1 MTPEEKQQLNYLKK
15 QVEEMKSYILGMTG
29 NLNFKNTIAKFAR
42 EEVLQQVVNVSRAT
56 PDSEITRVIG
66 LSGNA
71 QTITVLAYPDKFI
84 YFRDKDNNI
93 HKVPAYIVTL

>member
-15 QVEEMKSYILGMTG
+15 QVEEMKSYILGMSG

-42 EEVLQQVVNVSRAT
+42 EEVLQQAVNVSRAT
-56 PDSEITRVIG
+56 PDSEITRGIS

>member
-1 MTPEEKQQLNYLKK
+1 MNDQERIKLLEQK
-15 QVEEMKSYILGMTG
+15 VAVMESYILGMTG
-29 NLNFKNTIAKFAR
+29 KLEFKNTVGKFAK
-42 EEVLQQVVNVSRAT
+42 EAVIQQSANVSRVT

-66 LSGNA
+66 LSGES

-84 YFRDKDNNI
+84 YLRDKDNTI

>member
-1 MTPEEKQQLNYLKK
+1 MNDQERIKILEQK
-15 QVEEMKSYILGMTG
+15 VAVMESYILGMSG

-42 EEVLQQVVNVSRAT
+42 EEVLQQVVKVSRET
-56 PDSEITRVIG
+56 PDSEITRNIG
-66 LSGNA
+66 LSGEL

-84 YFRDKDNNI
+84 YLRDKNNNI

>member
-1 MTPEEKQQLNYLKK
+1 MTPEERQQLNDLKK
-15 QVEEMKSYILGMTG
+15 QVEEMKSYILGMSG

-42 EEVLQQVVNVSRAT
+42 EEVLQQAVKVSRET
-56 PDSEITRVIG
+56 PDSEITRNIG

-84 YFRDKDNNI
+84 YLRDKDNNI

>member
-1 MTPEEKQQLNYLKK
+1 MNDQERIKILEQK
-15 QVEEMKSYILGMTG
+15 VAVMESYILGMTG

-42 EEVLQQVVNVSRAT
+42 EEVLQQAVNVSRAT

-66 LSGNA
+66 LSGEP

-84 YFRDKDNNI
+84 YLRDKDNNI

>member
-1 MTPEEKQQLNYLKK
+1 MKPEEKAQFEQMKK
-15 QVEEMKSYILGMTG
+15 ELAEMKSYILGMTG
-29 NLNFKNTIAKFAR
+29 KLEFKNTIAKFAR
-42 EEVLQQVVNVSRAT
+42 EEVLQQVASVSRDT
-56 PDSEITRVIG
+56 PDSEITRNIG

-71 QTITVLAYPDKFI
+71 QTITVLAHPDKFV

>member
-1 MTPEEKQQLNYLKK
+1 MKPEEKAQFEQMKK
-15 QVEEMKSYILGMTG
+15 ELAEMKSYILGMTG
-29 NLNFKNTIAKFAR
+29 NLEFKNTIAKFAR
-42 EEVLQQVVNVSRAT
+42 EEVLQQVASVSRDT
-56 PDSEITRVIG
+56 PDSEITRNIG

>member
-1 MTPEEKQQLNYLKK
+1 MNDQERIKILEQK
-15 QVEEMKSYILGMTG
+15 VAVMESYILGMTG

-42 EEVLQQVVNVSRAT
+42 EEVLQQAVNVSRAT

-66 LSGNA
+66 LSGEP
-71 QTITVLAYPDKFI
+71 QSITVLAYPDKFI
-84 YFRDKDNNI
+84 YFRDKDNTI

>member
-1 MTPEEKQQLNYLKK
+1 MNDQERIKLLEQK
-15 QVEEMKSYILGMTG
+15 VAVMESYILGMTG

-42 EEVLQQVVNVSRAT
+42 EEVLQQAVNVSRAT
-56 PDSEITRVIG
+56 PDSEITRYIG
-66 LSGNA
+66 LSGEP

-84 YFRDKDNNI
+84 YLRDKDNNI